1 MWAKTLTERA
11 RDLQG
16 PKHKPSDIVLDDRE
30 GAETKTNGGNT
41 ERSTGLNTGRK
52 TSDTE
57 QVKKR
62 DGFEDS
68 CRHLREPLLDS

>member
-1 MWAKTLTERA
+1 MWAKTLAERA

-16 PKHKPSDIVLDDRE
+16 PKRKPSDILLDNRE
-30 GAETKTNGGNT
+30 GAEAEKNERNT
-41 ERSTGLNTGRK
+41 ERSTGLNTGRNA
-52 TSDTE
+52 SDTE